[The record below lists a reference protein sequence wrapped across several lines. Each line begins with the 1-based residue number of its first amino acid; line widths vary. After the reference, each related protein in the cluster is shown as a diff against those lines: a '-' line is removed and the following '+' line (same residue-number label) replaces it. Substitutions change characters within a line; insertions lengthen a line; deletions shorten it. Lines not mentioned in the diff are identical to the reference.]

1 MSNPNLVRKVSDS
14 PTGGAGEISSA
25 DVLSTSSKN
34 KNYIINGSMAF
45 AQRGISFA
53 AIANNTYFLDRYI
66 YSKVGT
72 TVHTASRD
80 ADIPSVAEAG
90 RLFENSLRLN
100 LTTPDTSIATGDRV
114 DIQHRLEGYNFANV
128 AQKPFA
134 ISFWVKATL
143 PGIYCVGLRN
153 SGTDRSFVGEYT
165 INTANTWEKKIILVP
180 ASPSSGTWNYTNGVG
195 LLISFTLAAG
205 TDLQGT
211 PNTWQTGNYIATS
224 NQVNGVNTGATD
236 FRITGIMLNE
246 GTTAA
251 PFQLAGR
258 DFAGELALC
267 QRYYQRGVNKGVVG
281 HADGSTTVIA
291 FPFRNQVIMRAAP
304 VISIIPGSTPVFRG
318 SGINVAG
325 VGSIFQN
332 SGSDIYG
339 GWTQI
344 TGFAG
349 LGAGQS
355 YHDNGTNIWMDAD
368 AEL

>member
-14 PTGGAGEISSA
+14 PSGGAGEISSEA
-25 DVLSTSSKN
+25 VLSTSSKN
-34 KNYIINGSMAF
+34 RNYIINGSMAF

-134 ISFWVKATL
+134 LSFWVKATL

-153 SGTDRSFVGEYT
+153 SGTDRSFVGEYA
-165 INTANTWEKKIILVP
+165 IDAANTWEKKIILVP

-195 LLISFTLAAG
+195 LFISFTLAAG

-267 QRYYQRGVNKGVVG
+267 QRYYQRGFQNAQGPAISASQCYCFYYLPVEMRAIPVLSFITGVPLTSLIDETG
-281 HADGSTTVIA
+281 TSPRTPTTV
-291 FPFRNQVIMRAAP
+291 
-304 VISIIPGSTPVFRG
+304 GD
-318 SGINVAG
+318 INTTTKC
-325 VGSIFQN
+325 VGMFF
-332 SGSDIYG
+332 G
-339 GWTQI
+339 GMTGM
-344 TGFAG
+344 TGFRPTR
-349 LGAGQS
+349 
-355 YHDNGTNIWMDAD
+355 TNIDAVQAD